1 MLTGAA
7 ATNRPRFAGL
17 VLIALLTAAGLTA
30 AGPAAAQS
38 SGGGC
43 AVTQPECDGWVEGP
57 GNPGGPGHDG
67 GGGPGDGGGG
77 DGGAEPCYRDG
88 VELPCYDEILGWFNR
103 DDGCYYMRAEPQPPD
118 GEPGQTAY
126 QRSCAA
132 GVVNRITVWLTDPPP
147 GYEAPP
153 DPYELRRRAYARI
166 QFVPP
171 VIHTAP
177 DPDKPGLVG
186 LPVWVWSEESDA
198 VWGPLDEDEADRD
211 VSVRVVAEVDEIT
224 FNMGNGDS
232 FSCERAEVFDAYDP
246 AADNPWNP
254 GCGYDNGYPTPGNY
268 RITATVSWDVT
279 WFINGVEQDIFAS
292 PQVSSDPIEI
302 EIDELQVVRR

>member
-1 MLTGAA
+1 MLTGVAA
-7 ATNRPRFAGL
+7 ASRRMFVGL
-17 VLIALLTAAGLTA
+17 AAVALLAAAGLAA

-43 AVTQPECDGWVEGP
+43 GGVTQAECEGWVEQ
-57 GNPGGPGHDG
+57 PGGPGHDG
-67 GGGPGDGGGG
+67 GGGNNGGGNNGG
-77 DGGAEPCYRDG
+77 DGGAGPCYRDG
-88 VELPCYDEILGWFNR
+88 VELPCYDDIVGWFNR
-103 DDGCYYMRAEPQPPD
+103 EDECYYMRAEPQPPG
-118 GEPGQTAY
+118 GEPGQVAY
-126 QRSCAA
+126 NVSCVA
-132 GVVNRITVWLTDPPP
+132 GQVSEIVRWLDDPPS

-166 QFVPP
+166 QFEKP

-186 LPVWVWSEESDA
+186 LPVWVWSEESNA

-211 VSVRVVAEVDEIT
+211 VSVRVLAEVDEIT

-232 FSCERAEVFDAYDP
+232 FSCERDEVFDAYDP
-246 AADNPWNP
+246 AVDNPWNP
-254 GCGYDNGYPTPGNY
+254 GCGYDNGYSTPGSY

-279 WFINGVEQDIFAS
+279 WFINDVEQDIFAS
-292 PQVSSDPIEI
+292 PQISSDPIEI